1 MEKINVKELND
12 NVFET
17 IGKEW
22 MLVCAGNKDHFN
34 MMTASWGCLGWLWN
48 KPVAVVFIRPE
59 RFTHGI
65 IEENEFMTLSFLGN
79 SEEARKIYSFCGSK
93 SGRDLDK
100 VKETGLIPVETDN
113 GCIGFECRGGG
124 PVKRRRSRRVLQ
136 IERPAQQPGAPGAER
151 QRCPNRQH
159 PGRKSTPAHRRRGP
173 PAQSLHGTHP
183 LCTQILCAFFA
194 FYEVFFKNHL
204 QLCKKYDRITCTVMG
219 N

>member
-48 KPVAVVFIRPE
+48 KPVAVVFIRPA

-79 SEEARKIYSFCGSK
+79 SEEARKIYNFCGSK

-100 VKETGLIPVETDN
+100 VKETGLIPVETDKFLDKDLLQWY
-113 GCIGFECRGGG
+113 GAKGGFHDVYVVE
-124 PVKRRRSRRVLQ
+124 
-136 IERPAQQPGAPGAER
+136 ITNA
-151 QRCPNRQH
+151 
-159 PGRKSTPAHRRRGP
+159 
-173 PAQSLHGTHP
+173 
-183 LCTQILCAFFA
+183 
-194 FYEVFFKNHL
+194 Y
-204 QLCKKYDRITCTVMG
+204 KK
-219 N
+219 

>member
-65 IEENEFMTLSFLGN
+65 IEENEFMTLKIYLFPRP
-79 SEEARKIYSFCGSK
+79 ARRRKIYSFCASAAIWIRRRKQAAAADKNDIAKSK
-93 SGRDLDK
+93 VERN
-100 VKETGLIPVETDN
+100 ETDN
-113 GCIGFECRGGG
+113 GSIAFNHFVQAMFG
-124 PVKRRRSRRVLQ
+124 LQ
-136 IERPAQQPGAPGAER
+136 THESMKKFLDKDLLQWYGAFLQKTRLKE
-151 QRCPNRQH
+151 
-159 PGRKSTPAHRRRGP
+159 PGRYVVMMQECGRP
-173 PAQSLHGTHP
+173 QSW
-183 LCTQILCAFFA
+183 ASF
-194 FYEVFFKNHL
+194 
-204 QLCKKYDRITCTVMG
+204 
-219 N
+219 